1 MMQGWSVEHRL
12 AITACG
18 MEAGMSGIFY
28 DPKGRRLRSVQGTA
42 DAEWTLVTHNL
53 NAGGHQCR
61 RIMREWLPAD
71 EIVNIDFS
79 LGDERR
85 SA

>member
-1 MMQGWSVEHRL
+1 MGGSVESIGGGWRD
-12 AITACG
+12 G
-18 MEAGMSGIFY
+18 MEARVSGIFY
-28 DPKGRRLRSVQGTA
+28 DPKGRRLHCVQGKP

-61 RIMREWLPAD
+61 RIMREWLPSD
-71 EIVNIDFS
+71 EIGRIDFTVR
-79 LGDERR
+79 DERL

>member
-1 MMQGWSVEHRL
+1 
-12 AITACG
+12 
-18 MEAGMSGIFY
+18 MEARMSGIFY
-28 DPKGRRLRSVQGTA
+28 DPKGRRLRSVQGTP

-61 RIMREWLPAD
+61 RIMREWLGAD
-71 EIVNIDFS
+71 EIVRIDFS
-79 LGDERR
+79 LGEERR